1 MLSKLPWLGPLIVF
15 GLVVFVHEL
24 GHFLAAKAFGVY
36 APRFSIGFGTAL
48 LRKRFGETEYVLAA
62 LPLGGYVRMA
72 SRDDEA
78 TAFIEG
84 GAEESTRRPEDDKS
98 YDPNAMVPF
107 GPKPVPEH
115 RWFESKPLWQRLVIM
130 LAGVTM
136 NIILAVVVATALVK
150 SEGRRITA
158 TRAIGAVDSVAWAPE
173 LQSRLTVG
181 DTIVSVAGRPVATWN
196 DVQLQI
202 ADAPDTLLVIRTQ
215 RADVSLPAGGPRSSR
230 RLDLINALTPYLPP
244 VIGKVVS
251 GSPAARGGLRA
262 GDSLV
267 AVGGKPMHTWM
278 DMTALISAS
287 PGTPVEFVVARDSGN
302 VTLKVKPDSTP
313 VRNPRSEKTTYR
325 GMIGVQLQDRSLR
338 EPVGFAEAAQAGWVG
353 TWASTGMVIGIVRDL
368 LTGRVSVSQLGGP
381 IAITTASVDAARDG
395 ATRLFE
401 MLAFLSIN
409 LAVMNLL
416 PIPILDGGQIV
427 MNIAEAVK
435 GSPFSVRTRENIM
448 RVGLLAIGLL
458 FVVVTFNDLRR
469 LAGVARDLLTRVF

>member
-36 APRFSIGFGTAL
+36 APRFSIGFGAAL
-48 LRKRFGETEYVLAA
+48 LRKRFGETEYIIAA

-84 GAEESTRRPEDDKS
+84 GSEEGSHRPEKDKS
-98 YDPNAMVPF
+98 YDPNGMVPF
-107 GPKPVPEH
+107 GPRPVPAN

-136 NIILAVVVATALVK
+136 NIVLAIVVLTALIK
-150 SEGRRITA
+150 SEGRHITE
-158 TRAIGAVDSVAWAPE
+158 TRAVGAVDTLAWAPE
-173 LQSRLTVG
+173 LRTLAVG
-181 DTIVSVAGRPVATWN
+181 DTIVSVAGSQVRTWN
-196 DVQLQI
+196 DVQQQI
-202 ADAPDTLLVIRTQ
+202 ADAPDSVLAIRTQ
-215 RADVSLPAGGPRSSR
+215 RGEIALRAGRARSDRRAELLNSLV
-230 RLDLINALTPYLPP
+230 PYLPP

-251 GSPAARGGLRA
+251 GSPASRAGLVP

-267 AVGGKPMHTWM
+267 AVGGRPLRTWT
-278 DMTALISAS
+278 DMTAIISAS
-287 PGTPVEFVVARDSGN
+287 PGKPVAFVVARDSGIA
-302 VTLKVKPDSTP
+302 TLTIKPDSTP
-313 VRNPRSEKTTYR
+313 VNNPGAKQASYR
-325 GMIGVQLQDRSLR
+325 GMIGVTVKDASRR
-338 EPVGFAEAAQAGWVG
+338 EPIGMGAAVQAGWYG
-353 TWASTGMVIGIVRDL
+353 TWASTGMVVRVVRDL
-368 LTGRVSVSQLGGP
+368 LMGRLSVSQLGGP
-381 IAITTASVDAARDG
+381 IQITRASVDAARDG
-395 ATRLFE
+395 ASRLFE
-401 MLAFLSIN
+401 LLAFLSIN

-435 GSPFSVRTRENIM
+435 GSPFSMRTRENIM

-469 LAGVARDLLTRVF
+469 LAGVARDFLTRVF